1 MIKIMILGAGV
12 YQVPL
17 IEAAKSRGMETIAV
31 SPKGDY
37 PGLKIADKV
46 YYIDVRDEEKILEA
60 AKIENISG
68 ITTDQ
73 TDMAIRTVA
82 YVAEELGLPGIGY
95 DCAKVF
101 TDKWMMRK
109 KTAELG
115 LATIRAE
122 KISSLDQG
130 REFLSK
136 IGKSVIIK
144 PLDNQ
149 GSRGV
154 SIVESE
160 DELEAKFHI
169 ALGFSKR
176 SEVIIEEYIC
186 GKEIEVD
193 SIVVDY
199 TVEHLMHADLESFD
213 IPDTFASTTRL
224 FPSSLE
230 KKKME
235 GLLDVNKKTL
245 SGFGLKQGLTHC
257 EYMID
262 EKGEIYLIEAAARG
276 GGTYIS
282 SHLTKLQTGLDT
294 SPFLLDIAINEVKDM
309 PAFSRELCHSGYVT
323 FYLPKGEVISKEG
336 VDEIDGKEYVYK
348 HMLDDIMVGMKT
360 SDPRDKTSRYAIILK
375 DDSREKIEEDIE
387 EIRQLVDIKV
397 RKSDGSIEGPIWR

>member
-130 REFLSK
+130 RDFLSK

-169 ALGFSKR
+169 ALGLSKG